1 MPCAFPVSVH
11 IKELLFSFR
20 VFSLFS
26 HTAFPQGY
34 QFWCRADVDGSFYIR
49 NIVTGNYNLY
59 AWVPGF
65 IGDYKLD
72 ATLTIA
78 SGKHL
83 QLAGIHTFLWQLLA
97 VSLCIEY

>member
-1 MPCAFPVSVH
+1 M
-11 IKELLFSFR
+11 
-20 VFSLFS
+20 
-26 HTAFPQGY
+26 PQGY

-65 IGDYKLD
+65 IGDYRLD

-83 QLAGIHTFLWQLLA
+83 QLA
-97 VSLCIEY
+97 LCIPLAAFSFFLRYSIWICRE

>member
-1 MPCAFPVSVH
+1 MYIIP
-11 IKELLFSFR
+11 SFCSQDMSCIVLYTIR
-20 VFSLFS
+20 TQTLFS
-26 HTAFPQGY
+26 HSAMLQGY

-65 IGDYKLD
+65 LGDYKLD
-72 ATLTIA
+72 ATVTIA

-83 QLAGIHTFLWQLLA
+83 QLATCIHIYPLATF
-97 VSLCIEY
+97 S

>member
-1 MPCAFPVSVH
+1 
-11 IKELLFSFR
+11 LLFSFR